1 MASTILSEYL
11 EIPVL
16 HLDIE
21 TYSDQDISSVG
32 VFRYVESPVF
42 EILLI
47 AYAWGK
53 GPVQVIDLTAPKL
66 EPKVQQELGLIE
78 CALTDPGVIKVAH
91 NAQFERTCF
100 AKKYGELMPIDEWE
114 DSMVLA
120 AYNGL
125 PLSLD
130 GVGAALGLKDQK
142 IKEGTSLI
150 SYFCKPCAPTKAN
163 GMRTR
168 NLPAHAPEKWER
180 FIEYCRR
187 DVEVE
192 QAVYYRLQDYK
203 VTDLERE
210 VRNLDAKINEHG
222 VLIDRELA
230 QAALELDEASRSKV
244 LAEMQRLTG
253 LDNPNSVAQLKGWL
267 ADQSIPVDSL
277 GKAQVAE
284 LAESSPDLVVRVVMA
299 DRLKI
304 GKTSTAKYATMLAA
318 ACEDGAVRGIQQYYG
333 AGRTGRWA
341 GRLVQLQ
348 NLPQNHLEQI
358 GLVRELVKAK
368 DLESLE
374 MIYDSVPDVL
384 SQLIRTALIARPGT
398 KYLVADYSAIEARV
412 IAYLAGEKWR
422 QEVFAAGGDIYCSS
436 AENMFHMPV
445 VKHGINGELRA
456 KGKVAE
462 LACGYGG
469 GVGALKAFGADKMG
483 LTEEEMQDIV
493 TKWRLAS
500 PSIPRLWTKVETA
513 ARDALLTPG
522 RTTKVI
528 NPITGELV
536 CAYGRS
542 KDALRCLLPSGRIL
556 SYWDATID
564 AENKIRFRAQNQT
577 TRKWDIAET
586 WGGKLVENI
595 VQAFARDCLAVAML
609 RLDDAGYAI
618 CFHVHDE
625 VIAEAPLD
633 WKVED
638 MAEIMS
644 QPIEWAPGL
653 ILKAEGYETP
663 FYLKD

>member
-1 MASTILSEYL
+1 MTSSAKSGKY
-11 EIPVL
+11 L

-21 TYSDQDISSVG
+21 TYSDEDIGSVG

-42 EILLI
+42 QILLI
-47 AYAWGK
+47 AYAYDDE
-53 GPVQVIDLTAPKL
+53 PVEILD
-66 EPKVQQELGLIE
+66 
-78 CALTDPGVIKVAH
+78 LTDPDVRVNTPRYNGILEDLTDPDVIKVAH
-91 NAQFERTCF
+91 NAQFECTCF
-100 AKKYGELMPIDEWE
+100 EKWTNRAQPIRQWE

-130 GVGAALGLKDQK
+130 GVGAALQLKDQK
-142 IKEGTSLI
+142 IKEGTNLI
-150 SYFCKPCAPTKAN
+150 TYFCKPCAPTKAN
-163 GMRTR
+163 GGRTR

-180 FIEYCRR
+180 FKEYCRR

-192 QAVYYRLQDYK
+192 RAVFERLRGYK

-210 VRNLDAKINEHG
+210 IRNLDAKINEHG

-253 LDNPNSVAQLKGWL
+253 LENPNSVAQLKGWL
-267 ADQSIPVDSL
+267 EDRGVSVDSL
-277 GKAQVAE
+277 GKAQAAE
-284 LAESSPDLVVRVVMA
+284 LAESSPDPVVKTVMA
-299 DRLKI
+299 DRLQI
-304 GKTSTAKYATMLAA
+304 GKTSTAKYATMLEA

-374 MIYDSVPDVL
+374 MIYDSVPDTL
-384 SQLIRTALIARPGT
+384 SQLIRTALIARPG
-398 KYLVADYSAIEARV
+398 KKFLVADYSAIEARV

-436 AENMFHMPV
+436 AENMFHVPV

-456 KGKVAE
+456 KGKIAE

-483 LTEEEMQDIV
+483 LSDKEMQDIV

-500 PSIPRLWTKVETA
+500 PTIPRLWSKVENA

-522 RTTKVI
+522 RSVKVI
-528 NPITGELV
+528 NPITGEIV
-536 CAYGRS
+536 CVYGRD
-542 KDALRCLLPSGRIL
+542 KDALRCLLPSKRIL

-609 RLDDAGYAI
+609 RLDAAGYAI

-644 QPIEWAPGL
+644 QSIEWAPGL
-653 ILKAEGYETP
+653 ILNAEGYETP

>member
-1 MASTILSEYL
+1 MTSSAKSGKY
-11 EIPVL
+11 L

-21 TYSDQDISSVG
+21 TYSDEDIGSVG

-42 EILLI
+42 QILLI
-47 AYAWGK
+47 AYAYDDE
-53 GPVQVIDLTAPKL
+53 PVEILD
-66 EPKVQQELGLIE
+66 
-78 CALTDPGVIKVAH
+78 LTDPDVRVNTPRYNGILEDLTDPDVIKVAH
-91 NAQFERTCF
+91 NAQFECTCF
-100 AKKYGELMPIDEWE
+100 EKWTNRAQPIRQWE

-130 GVGAALGLKDQK
+130 GVGAALQLKDQK
-142 IKEGTSLI
+142 IKEGTNLI
-150 SYFCKPCAPTKAN
+150 TYFCKPCAPTKAN
-163 GMRTR
+163 GGRTR

-180 FIEYCRR
+180 FKEYCRR

-192 QAVYYRLQDYK
+192 RAVFERLRGYK

-210 VRNLDAKINEHG
+210 IRNLDAKINEHG

-253 LDNPNSVAQLKGWL
+253 LENPNSVAQLKGWL
-267 ADQSIPVDSL
+267 EDRGVSVDSL
-277 GKAQVAE
+277 GKAQAAE
-284 LAESSPDLVVRVVMA
+284 LAESSPDPVVKTVMA
-299 DRLKI
+299 DRLQI
-304 GKTSTAKYATMLAA
+304 GKTSTAKYATMLEA

-374 MIYDSVPDVL
+374 MIYDSVPDTL
-384 SQLIRTALIARPGT
+384 SQLIRTALIARPG
-398 KYLVADYSAIEARV
+398 KKFLVADYSAIEARV

-436 AENMFHMPV
+436 AENMFHVPV

-456 KGKVAE
+456 KGKIAE

-483 LTEEEMQDIV
+483 LSDKEMQDIV

-500 PSIPRLWTKVETA
+500 PTIPRLWSKVENA

-522 RTTKVI
+522 RSVKVI
-528 NPITGELV
+528 NPITGEIV
-536 CAYGRS
+536 CVYGRD
-542 KDALRCLLPSGRIL
+542 KDALRCLLPSKRIL

-564 AENKIRFRAQNQT
+564 AENKIRFRAQNRT

-609 RLDDAGYAI
+609 RLDAAGYAI

-644 QPIEWAPGL
+644 QSIEWAPGL
-653 ILKAEGYETP
+653 ILNAEGYETP